1 MVGIDAW
8 YCVRTEVHSE
18 PRAKMALDAR
28 GYTTFLPLEKARSHH
43 KGKGDVY
50 RPVFGRYLFVG
61 KSDYWYE
68 IKRCWG
74 VQGLVTK
81 LNPEGER
88 VPAVISDTA
97 IQEFKKAI
105 NSGLFDKTK
114 RYGLREGDLARII
127 RGPFA
132 DQIIRVIKFR
142 GQDRVLVM
150 MAMLGADRP
159 TVDIAARD
167 LEAVLT
173 G

>member
-28 GYTTFLPLEKARSHH
+28 GYTTFLPMEKARSHH
-43 KGKGDVY
+43 KGKGDVE

-81 LNPEGER
+81 LNSEGER
-88 VPAVISDTA
+88 VPAIMSDMA
-97 IQEFKKAI
+97 MQDFRRAI
-105 NSGLFDKTK
+105 NANLFDKT
-114 RYGLREGDLARII
+114 RRGYLREGDLARII

-132 DQIIRVIKFR
+132 DQIIRIIKFR
-142 GQDRVLVM
+142 GRDRVLVM
-150 MAMLGADRP
+150 MAMLGAERE
-159 TVDIAARD
+159 TVEMQIRD
-167 LEAVLT
+167 LEVALT